1 MKKTIAMILA
11 ALLCLALA
19 ACGAHSSAPA
29 AVDPAAYSADEEAG
43 IAAFGDDLVNVTD
56 ETFPETVTELI
67 AHAGAFDGTP
77 YRMQGV
83 YKLVNGTPC
92 LTRVLRANGEENEI
106 ALPLSL
112 LLKDYTD
119 GDWIEVVGI
128 AASCGEDGEKPNG
141 PDMAAVKFLA
151 PSGDNPP
158 YWAGSSHT
166 HDH

>member
-11 ALLCLALA
+11 ALLCLAMA
-19 ACGAHSSAPA
+19 ACGAQPSAPA

-43 IAAFGDDLVNVTD
+43 IAAFGEDLVTVTD

-128 AASCGEDGEKPNG
+128 AASGGENGETQTVLDVIAVKSLAQSG
-141 PDMAAVKFLA
+141 AAVLDWD
-151 PSGDNPP
+151 GR
-158 YWAGSSHT
+158 SHT

>member
-19 ACGAHSSAPA
+19 ACGTHPSAPA

-43 IAAFGDDLVNVTD
+43 IAAFGDDLVTVTD
-56 ETFPETVTELI
+56 ETFPETATELI

-128 AASCGEDGEKPNG
+128 AASGGGGETQTVLDVIAVKSLAQSGEAVLDWDGE
-141 PDMAAVKFLA
+141 A
-151 PSGDNPP
+151 
-158 YWAGSSHT
+158 HT

>member
-1 MKKTIAMILA
+1 MKKTIAIILA
-11 ALLCLALA
+11 ALLCLTLA
-19 ACGAHSSAPA
+19 ACGAQPSAPVS
-29 AVDPAAYSADEEAG
+29 VDPSAYSADEEES
-43 IAAFGDDLVNVTD
+43 IAAFGGDLVTVTD

-67 AHAGAFDGTP
+67 AHVGAFDGTP

-83 YKLVNGTPC
+83 YRLVNDTPC

-112 LLKDYTD
+112 LLKDYAD

-128 AASCGEDGEKPNG
+128 AASGGENGETQTVLDVIAVKSLAQSG
-141 PDMAAVKFLA
+141 AAVL
-151 PSGDNPP
+151 D
-158 YWAGSSHT
+158 WDGSSHT